1 MSILVSHLQQLSGFR
16 CPFGHRQKGSLSI
29 DINLSEYGVQLGPTT
44 RTIPFSAAHSE
55 RLKGRSQHHGMGLAM
70 TSRKHYAEGK
80 TPPSSRTVIC
90 VFGTFANSDFTLSV
104 KVYKEKSARCPLMV
118 MTMYTYSWCQHVRRK
133 LHKLVIEKKNAQW
146 ARSSGHKGIIGTV
159 RARFWASA

>member
-55 RLKGRSQHHGMGLAM
+55 RLKGRSQHHGMGLTM
-70 TSRKHYAEGK
+70 TSRKHLCRGK
-80 TPPSSRTVIC
+80 DP
-90 VFGTFANSDFTLSV
+90 TFITDSDLCIRNVRELRFHSLSENLQR
-104 KVYKEKSARCPLMV
+104 KVS
-118 MTMYTYSWCQHVRRK
+118 
-133 LHKLVIEKKNAQW
+133 
-146 ARSSGHKGIIGTV
+146 
-159 RARFWASA
+159 